1 MRCVTPA
8 KDAPAPLDA
17 RRPERTDGRPAPE
30 LRATATAPV
39 SASHDALGGS
49 PLDPRLTFAS
59 FVIGRSNT
67 LAHAA
72 ARQVAEG
79 RRGDRVMFNPL
90 YIHAGVGLGKTHLL
104 QAVTWAGNSGSERK
118 VLYLTAE
125 KFMYG
130 FVAALKTQ
138 TALAFKEAL
147 RGIDVLVIDDL
158 QFLQGKSTQA
168 EFCHTLNALID
179 AGRQV
184 VIAADRPPSDL
195 ESLDDRVRS
204 RLAGG
209 LVVEMGSLGEELRLG
224 ILKSR
229 VAAARAHHA
238 TFDVPAPVLDYLART
253 ITHNGRDLE
262 GAVNRLLAHS
272 KLNAQPVT
280 LEMAEREVRDLI
292 RPQEP
297 KRIKIEDIQRVVAR
311 QYNVSRSDLLS
322 SRRTANVVRPRQVAM
337 YLAKTLTLRS
347 LPEIG
352 RRFGG
357 RDHTTVL
364 HAVRKIE
371 ALVAKDVA
379 LVRRGRSRSS
389 ASCRSNARTGS
400 SPPCGTGWPVAAAAD
415 RGAAGHFCRKRGER
429 PRRFPCAGGHPRH
442 LAVPPRVWSNPASIR
457 LFGFQMPRR
466 CLSGR
471 PAFPSLGSG
480 GYCNEGHG
488 RTRATAEIAGPR
500 PSRGRAPQHHSD
512 PRQRAVPRRKRPAVA
527 ESHRPRPRGDRNAGG
542 GNRDRR
548 LDHRA
553 GAHVLR
559 HRAQTARRL
568 ADRAGRRRRP
578 RGAGDPRRPLA
589 LHAADPAG
597 KRFPGSRRRRH
608 DAFVH
613 AGRRRPEAADRPH
626 AVRDLDRRDALLPQ
640 RHLSARAGTR
650 QGRDP
655 ARGRDR
661 RPSAGAGRS
670 AVAEGRGRHA
680 GRDRAAQDRRR
691 SAAADRG
698 Q

>member
-1 MRCVTPA
+1 MSLSEQERWLRVQQRLRAVVGDEIFTSWFAAMGHDAIEGDTVRLSVPTRFLKSWVQSHYADKLLACWKAELPSVRRIDLVHRSAVLRNTTA
-8 KDAPAPLDA
+8 KVKASEPIEAA
-17 RRPERTDGRPAPE
+17 RDVKGRAPERGETRAAQLPAQAAHE
-30 LRATATAPV
+30 
-39 SASHDALGGS
+39 ALGGS
-49 PLDPRLTFAS
+49 PLDPRLVFDTF
-59 FVIGRSNT
+59 VVGRSNT

-72 ARQVAEG
+72 AKQVALA
-79 RRGDRVMFNPL
+79 RRGEPVMFNPL

-104 QAVTWAGNSGSERK
+104 QSIAWAGNGIAERK

-158 QFLQGKSTQA
+158 QFLQGKSTQV

-238 TFDVPAPVLDYLART
+238 SFDVPAPVLDYLARS

-262 GAVNRLLAHS
+262 GAINRLLAHS
-272 KLNAQPVT
+272 KLNATAVT

-379 LVRRGRSRSS
+379 LSEEVESL
-389 ASCRSNARTGS
+389 
-400 SPPCGTGWPVAAAAD
+400 
-415 RGAAGHFCRKRGER
+415 KRQLQE
-429 PRRFPCAGGHPRH
+429 
-442 LAVPPRVWSNPASIR
+442 
-457 LFGFQMPRR
+457 
-466 CLSGR
+466 
-471 PAFPSLGSG
+471 
-480 GYCNEGHG
+480 
-488 RTRATAEIAGPR
+488 
-500 PSRGRAPQHHSD
+500 
-512 PRQRAVPRRKRPAVA
+512 
-527 ESHRPRPRGDRNAGG
+527 
-542 GNRDRR
+542 
-548 LDHRA
+548 
-553 GAHVLR
+553 
-559 HRAQTARRL
+559 
-568 ADRAGRRRRP
+568 
-578 RGAGDPRRPLA
+578 
-589 LHAADPAG
+589 
-597 KRFPGSRRRRH
+597 
-608 DAFVH
+608 
-613 AGRRRPEAADRPH
+613 
-626 AVRDLDRRDALLPQ
+626 
-640 RHLSARAGTR
+640 
-650 QGRDP
+650 
-655 ARGRDR
+655 
-661 RPSAGAGRS
+661 
-670 AVAEGRGRHA
+670 
-680 GRDRAAQDRRR
+680 
-691 SAAADRG
+691 
-698 Q
+698 

>member
-1 MRCVTPA
+1 MTNMEQDRWTRVKGRLRSSVGEDVYTSWFARMDLEGVQDESVHLSVPTRFLKSWIQAHYAERVLTCWQAEMPEVHRIDLTVRTAMRQSAPVKETPA
-8 KDAPAPLDA
+8 PVEA
-17 RRPERTDGRPAPE
+17 RRPERTDNRPALEP
-30 LRATATAPV
+30 RTTTAPI
-39 SASHDALGGS
+39 STSHDALGGS

-59 FVIGRSNT
+59 FVVGRSNT

-79 RRGDRVMFNPL
+79 RRGDAVMFNPL

-104 QAVTWAGNSGSERK
+104 QAVTWAGNSGNERK

-195 ESLDDRVRS
+195 ESLDERVRS

-209 LVVEMGSLGEELRLG
+209 LVVEMSSLGEELRLG

-229 VAAARAHHA
+229 VAAARTHHA
-238 TFDVPAPVLDYLART
+238 SFTVPEPVLDYLART

-272 KLNAQPVT
+272 KLNNRPVT
-280 LEMAEREVRDLI
+280 LEMAEHEVRDLI

-337 YLAKTLTLRS
+337 YLAKALTLRS

-379 LVRRGRSRSS
+379 LSEEVESL
-389 ASCRSNARTGS
+389 
-400 SPPCGTGWPVAAAAD
+400 
-415 RGAAGHFCRKRGER
+415 KRQLQE
-429 PRRFPCAGGHPRH
+429 
-442 LAVPPRVWSNPASIR
+442 
-457 LFGFQMPRR
+457 
-466 CLSGR
+466 
-471 PAFPSLGSG
+471 
-480 GYCNEGHG
+480 
-488 RTRATAEIAGPR
+488 
-500 PSRGRAPQHHSD
+500 
-512 PRQRAVPRRKRPAVA
+512 
-527 ESHRPRPRGDRNAGG
+527 
-542 GNRDRR
+542 
-548 LDHRA
+548 
-553 GAHVLR
+553 
-559 HRAQTARRL
+559 
-568 ADRAGRRRRP
+568 
-578 RGAGDPRRPLA
+578 
-589 LHAADPAG
+589 
-597 KRFPGSRRRRH
+597 
-608 DAFVH
+608 
-613 AGRRRPEAADRPH
+613 
-626 AVRDLDRRDALLPQ
+626 
-640 RHLSARAGTR
+640 
-650 QGRDP
+650 
-655 ARGRDR
+655 
-661 RPSAGAGRS
+661 
-670 AVAEGRGRHA
+670 
-680 GRDRAAQDRRR
+680 
-691 SAAADRG
+691 
-698 Q
+698 